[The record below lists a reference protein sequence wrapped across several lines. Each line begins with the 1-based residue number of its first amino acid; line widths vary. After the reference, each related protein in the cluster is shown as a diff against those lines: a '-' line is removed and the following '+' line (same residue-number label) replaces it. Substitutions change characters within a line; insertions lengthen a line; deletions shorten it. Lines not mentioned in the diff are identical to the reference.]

1 MATEAHGE
9 VTSAEYIQHHL
20 TNLVCGKTESHGWT
34 CDPHYANEMGF
45 WAFHVDSLGWSVF
58 LGFLFI
64 GLFRFGIPKL
74 STEAPTGIQNFV
86 NDNVQSIFTSAKN
99 NLIGPMALTVL
110 VWVFLMNLMD
120 LIPVDY
126 LPELAKGVGVEY
138 FKVVPTTDPNIT
150 LGMALAVFIL
160 IIFYSIK
167 IKGLK
172 GFLAELTLHPF
183 GKYLLP
189 VNLVLEGVNLI
200 SGNSIWEKELN
211 REYGWNKTI
220 QLNDS
225 TILIAAS
232 GLHTVNIK
240 NGSGWDFNLVTGQK
254 DYKETIAKNV
264 AGITIGILTGTYITS
279 SGPNVVRE
287 IISNIIIDSSEIY
300 IASKESISKI
310 NKVNGKIIW
319 SPVFT
324 TAITAE

>member
-1 MATEAHGE
+1 MASEAHSE
-9 VTSAEYIQHHL
+9 ITSQEYIQHHL

-34 CDPHYANEMGF
+34 CDPHLANEMGF

-58 LGFLFI
+58 LGMVFVV
-64 GLFRFGIPKL
+64 LFRFGIPKL
-74 STEAPTGIQNFV
+74 ASSSEAPSGLQNFIEMCVEFV
-86 NDNVQSIFTSAKN
+86 NENVQSIFTSAKN

-126 LPELAKGVGVEY
+126 LPELAKGVGLEY

-200 SGNSIWEKELN
+200 AKPISLGLRLFGNLYAGEMIF
-211 REYGWNKTI
+211 
-220 QLNDS
+220 
-225 TILIAAS
+225 ILIALMLTFS
-232 GLHTVNIK
+232 SISVGLLGVGLH
-240 NGSGWDFNLVTGQK
+240 
-254 DYKETIAKNV
+254 
-264 AGITIGILTGTYITS
+264 
-279 SGPNVVRE
+279 
-287 IISNIIIDSSEIY
+287 
-300 IASKESISKI
+300 
-310 NKVNGKIIW
+310 IIW
-319 SPVFT
+319 ALFHILILALQAFIFMVLT
-324 TAITAE
+324 IVYLAMAHETEDH

>member
-1 MATEAHGE
+1 MAAEPQGE
-9 VTSAEYIQHHL
+9 ITSAEYIQHHL

-45 WAFHVDSLGWSVF
+45 WAFHIDSLGWSVF
-58 LGFLFI
+58 LGLVFI

-86 NDNVQSIFTSAKN
+86 EMCIEFVNDNVQSIFISAKN

-120 LIPVDY
+120 LVPVDY
-126 LPELAKGVGVEY
+126 LPELAKGAGIEY

-150 LGMALAVFIL
+150 LGMALAVFVL

-189 VNLVLEGVNLI
+189 VNLILEGVNLI
-200 SGNSIWEKELN
+200 AKPISLGLRLFGNLYAGEMIF
-211 REYGWNKTI
+211 
-220 QLNDS
+220 
-225 TILIAAS
+225 ILIALMLTFS
-232 GLHTVNIK
+232 SISIGLLGVGLHLIWALFHILILGLQAFIFMVLTIVY
-240 NGSGWDFNLVTGQK
+240 LAMAH
-254 DYKETIAKNV
+254 ET
-264 AGITIGILTGTYITS
+264 
-279 SGPNVVRE
+279 E
-287 IISNIIIDSSEIY
+287 DH
-300 IASKESISKI
+300 
-310 NKVNGKIIW
+310 
-319 SPVFT
+319 
-324 TAITAE
+324 

>member
-45 WAFHVDSLGWSVF
+45 WAFHIDSLGWSVF
-58 LGFLFI
+58 LGFVFI
-64 GLFRFGIPKL
+64 ALFRFGIPKL

-86 NDNVQSIFTSAKN
+86 EMCIEFVNENVQSIFTSAKN

-126 LPELAKGVGVEY
+126 LPELAKGAGIEY

-200 SGNSIWEKELN
+200 AKPISLGLRLFGNLYAGEMIF
-211 REYGWNKTI
+211 
-220 QLNDS
+220 
-225 TILIAAS
+225 ILIALMLTFS
-232 GLHTVNIK
+232 SISVGLLGVGLHLIWALFHILILALQAFIFMVLTIVY
-240 NGSGWDFNLVTGQK
+240 LAMAH
-254 DYKETIAKNV
+254 ET
-264 AGITIGILTGTYITS
+264 
-279 SGPNVVRE
+279 E
-287 IISNIIIDSSEIY
+287 DH
-300 IASKESISKI
+300 
-310 NKVNGKIIW
+310 
-319 SPVFT
+319 
-324 TAITAE
+324 